1 MLKNVMALG
10 AGGALSALLL
20 LTGTAT
26 ATAAAPTAAAPA
38 PLPASSSGGG
48 GHTDPNAA
56 VVNLENGPYG
66 QVLVVGGAGA
76 GYKPATAKKPAHY
89 LFPAGTSLYFA
100 TVDPSTYGSFWQQ
113 PYQPGCGITVVDT
126 GQGPLS
132 CTGSETDRQADWP
145 AFTTDSYPVA
155 GPGVNRWLLGAVYR
169 PDLGAFQVTYAGHPL
184 YLFDPGP
191 NSFFG
196 ANFYETVAPLPP
208 WHTAWFLLSPQGTPA
223 TGPAALLTESP
234 KKGTTYDT
242 TELATTML
250 PGVVPGGVA
259 VSVYAFS
266 GDTQWW
272 SRCDGACAQDFIPV
286 TTVGQPTTAA
296 GVDSS
301 AVGVIRRWDG
311 SEQVTYDGHPLYI
324 YSQEQPLVGKK
335 GPKTTGTAGNGNGVS
350 AFGGT
355 FTLVSP

>member
-1 MLKNVMALG
+1 MLKKVLAIG
-10 AGGALSALLL
+10 AGVVVSALFVLP
-20 LTGTAT
+20 GTAS
-26 ATAAAPTAAAPA
+26 ASAPAPSPGDGTRSAAPA
-38 PLPASSSGGG
+38 GGQ
-48 GHTDPNAA
+48 TDPNAA

-76 GYKPATAKKPAHY
+76 GYKAATAKKPAHY
-89 LFPAGTSLYFA
+89 LFPAGSSLYLA
-100 TVDPSTYGSFWQQ
+100 TIDPSTYGSLWHQ
-113 PYQPGCGITVVDT
+113 PYQPGCGIAVVDT
-126 GQGPLS
+126 SQGPLS
-132 CTGSETDRQADWP
+132 CTGAETDRQADWP
-145 AFTTDSYPVA
+145 AFTTDAYPVA

-169 PDLGAFQVTYAGHPL
+169 SDLGAYQVTYAGHPL

-196 ANFYETVAPLPP
+196 ANFYETVSPLPP
-208 WHTAWFLLSPQGTPA
+208 WHTAWFLVSPQGTPA
-223 TGPAALLTESP
+223 PGPAALETEAP

-242 TELATTML
+242 TELATEML
-250 PGVVPGGVA
+250 PGVIPGGAA

-272 SRCDGACAQDFIPV
+272 SRCYGACAQDFIPL
-286 TTVGQPTTAA
+286 TTVGTPTTAA
-296 GVDSS
+296 GVNPG
-301 AVGVIRRWDG
+301 AVGTIRRFDG

-335 GPKTTGTAGNGNGVS
+335 GPKTNGTAGNGDGVS